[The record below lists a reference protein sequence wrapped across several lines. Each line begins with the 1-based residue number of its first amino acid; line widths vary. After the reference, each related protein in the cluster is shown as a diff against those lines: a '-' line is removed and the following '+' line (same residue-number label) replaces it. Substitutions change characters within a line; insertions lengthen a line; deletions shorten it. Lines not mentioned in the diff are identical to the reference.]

1 MRIKGNLKLIKIKK
15 KKIRRLKKDGDT
27 LDKSYFYPDI
37 RLDDI
42 RMKCVAIRFYG
53 DSDILLKHS
62 GSRDQT
68 HNNLSSQIKL
78 RNKGIF

>member
-1 MRIKGNLKLIKIKK
+1 
-15 KKIRRLKKDGDT
+15 
-27 LDKSYFYPDI
+27 
-37 RLDDI
+37 
-42 RMKCVAIRFYG
+42 MKCVAIRFYG

-78 RNKGIF
+78 RNKGISKNADFMMKMKELFYFFTFLLTVEFSL